1 MRVKL
6 TALGAATIDSGLEPD
21 RNYTVH
27 SGPDPDGRVVVF
39 DDHTSGFRTLG
50 PVQYREVPDPLAPHD
65 LLRIARQPDGYWALC
80 RCVWRHWQPVADPD
94 EAAHSHQRHLRH
106 MAIDRQHLTTPVHPL
121 LQQWIND
128 RQQRQP
134 RQEPER

>member
-6 TALGAATIDSGLEPD
+6 TARLGDNQQSGLELD
-21 RNYTVH
+21 RSYAVH
-27 SGPDPDGRVVVF
+27 SGPDPQGRLWVF
-39 DDHTSGFRTLG
+39 DDHTDSFRTVG
-50 PVQYREVPDPLAPHD
+50 PGEYREVPDPLEPHD
-65 LLRIARQPDGYWALC
+65 LLRIARQPDGYWAVC
-80 RCVWRHWQPVADPD
+80 TCVWRHWQPVADPD

-121 LQQWIND
+121 LQQWINE
-128 RQQRQP
+128 RRERQP